1 MNEIP
6 LDAVVDVAAGRGIV
20 RFVGSAS
27 FAAGRWVGVELNAAN
42 GKNDGSV
49 AGITY
54 FSCPPNHGV
63 FVRPSQ
69 VKVASLPVRSSCIL
83 LDLFAYFI
91 L

>member
-6 LDAVVDVAAGRGIV
+6 LDAVVDVTAGRGIV

-27 FAAGRWVGVELNAAN
+27 FAAGRWVGVELNAPN

-49 AGITY
+49 AGVAY

-69 VKVASLPVRSSCIL
+69 VKIASLPVRPSCIL
-83 LDLFAYFI
+83 FNLFTYRI

>member
-6 LDAVVDVAAGRGIV
+6 LDAVVDVTAGRGTV

-27 FAAGRWVGVELNAAN
+27 FAAGRWVGVELNAPN

-49 AGITY
+49 GGITY

-69 VKVASLPVRSSCIL
+69 VKIASLPVCPPCIP
-83 LDLFAYFI
+83 LDLFAYST